1 MPEIQDPEHRD
12 MKIAITSGKGGTG
25 KTTVAV
31 SLFHYLAKV
40 KNEPV
45 QLVDCDVEEP
55 NCALFLQAEKT
66 GEQRVNIRIPT
77 IDADVCT
84 FCGKCHEICAFQAII
99 MLPPASF
106 IEVVEE
112 QCHGCGAC
120 SYVCPEHAI
129 TENDQEIGKIS
140 FFHYQQKN
148 DFLEGRLKVGSALQT
163 RVIRELLGQVN
174 QRGTVLMDAPPGA
187 SCPVVAVISQA
198 DYVLM
203 VTEPTPYGLNDLK
216 IMVETVRQIGKK
228 AGVVVNR
235 TGLDYPPLYAYLQKE
250 KIPVLAGIPFHRKYA
265 GAYAE
270 GMILSEEYPEI
281 REQMQPILQAIES

>member
-1 MPEIQDPEHRD
+1 

-25 KTTVAV
+25 KTTLAV

-66 GEQRVNIRIPT
+66 GEQRVNISIPT

-140 FFHYQQKN
+140 FFRYRQKN

-174 QRGTVLMDAPPGA
+174 HRGTVLMDDPPGA
-187 SCPVVAVISQA
+187 SCPVVAVISQV

-203 VTEPTPYGLNDLK
+203 VTEPTPYGLNDLQ
-216 IMVETVRQIGKK
+216 IMVETVRQTGKK

-235 TGLDYPPLYAYLQKE
+235 TGLDYAPLYTYLHQE
-250 KIPVLAGIPFHRKYA
+250 NLPVLAGIPFRREYA

-270 GMILSEEYPEI
+270 GIILSEAFPEI
-281 REQMQPILQAIES
+281 REMMQSIIKAIGS

>member
-1 MPEIQDPEHRD
+1 MI
-12 MKIAITSGKGGTG
+12 IAITSGKGGTG
-25 KTTVAV
+25 KTTLAV
-31 SLFHYLAKV
+31 SLFHYLAEA

-55 NCALFLQAEKT
+55 NCALFLQTEKT
-66 GEQRVNIRIPT
+66 GEHRVDIRIPV
-77 IDADVCT
+77 INPEACT
-84 FCGKCHEICAFQAII
+84 FCGKCHEICAFQAVI

-129 TENDQEIGKIS
+129 TENDREIGKIS
-140 FFHYQQKN
+140 FFRYREPD

-163 RVIRELLGQVN
+163 RVIRELLEQVN
-174 QRGTVLMDAPPGA
+174 SRGTVLLDAPPGA

-203 VTEPTPYGLNDLK
+203 VTEPTPYGLNDLQ

-235 TGLDYPPLYAYLQKE
+235 TGLDYAPLYAYLQQE
-250 KIPVLAGIPFHRKYA
+250 NIPVLAAIPFHRKYA
-265 GAYAE
+265 EAYAE
-270 GMILSEEYPEI
+270 GMILSEAFPEI
-281 REQMQPILQAIES
+281 REMMQSIVKAIGS

>member
-1 MPEIQDPEHRD
+1 

-31 SLFHYLAKV
+31 SLFHYLAEVRK
-40 KNEPV
+40 EPV

-55 NCALFLQAEKT
+55 NCAIFLQAEKT
-66 GEQRVNIRIPT
+66 GEHRVGIRIPS
-77 IDADVCT
+77 IDTGSCT
-84 FCGKCHEICAFQAII
+84 FCGECREICAFQAII

-129 TENDQEIGKIS
+129 TENNQEIGKIT
-140 FFHYQQKN
+140 FFRYQEMN

-163 RVIRELLGQVN
+163 QVIRELLEHVN
-174 QRGTVLMDAPPGA
+174 GKGTVLLDAPPGA

-235 TGLDYPPLYAYLQKE
+235 TGLDYAPLYTWLQE
-250 KIPVLAGIPFHRKYA
+250 ENIPVLAGIPFHRKYA
-265 GAYAE
+265 GAYAD
-270 GMILSEEYPEI
+270 GIILSEAFPEI
-281 REQMQPILQAIES
+281 RELMGTILKAIGS